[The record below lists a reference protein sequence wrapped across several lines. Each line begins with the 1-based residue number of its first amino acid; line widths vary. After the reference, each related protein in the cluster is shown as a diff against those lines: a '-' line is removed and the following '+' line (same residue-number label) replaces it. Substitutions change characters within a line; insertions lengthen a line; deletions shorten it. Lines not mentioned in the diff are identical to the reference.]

1 MSFELDL
8 WVFTVEMGHNYSLS
22 STHSLSDS
30 RAMTSE
36 EKYYSRLNWGF
47 DGAHY

>member
-1 MSFELDL
+1 MSFELDV
-8 WVFTVEMGHNYSLS
+8 WVFTVEMGHNYSPS

-36 EKYYSRLNWGF
+36 EKYYNRL
-47 DGAHY
+47 D